1 MMPTLPPPDADQLAT
16 SQQLGARI
24 AAEIDAAG
32 GWIGFD
38 RWMARTLYEPGLG
51 YYSGGSRKFG
61 AAGDFVTAPELS
73 PLFGQCMAVQLAQW
87 FEQGAPQTIFEFGA
101 GTGSLAATILES
113 LSGAG
118 LDEVAYRFV
127 DLSGELRGRQR
138 ETLAARVPHAL
149 ERVEW
154 LDALPDRIEGIV
166 LGNELLD
173 AMPVR
178 LFRLLGEQVLE
189 RGVARARIDEAGSD
203 KSGEPGPPN
212 QFVFSDRPADPS
224 FSAAVRTTLHDSGWA
239 AQGGWPDGYVSE
251 LGEQAA
257 AWVETVSQRLA
268 HGALLLLDYGFPRAE
283 FFHPQRAEGTLM
295 CHYRHHGHGDPFWL
309 PGLQDI
315 TGHIDFSAV
324 STAARAGGLEPLGYC
339 SQASFLID
347 CGIAQFA
354 LREPQH
360 DVLRWASQASALQR
374 LLSEA
379 EMGELFKAIA
389 FARGIPDEAIGF
401 ARGDRRGALQSAPRD
416 DSSRCNPAR

>member
-1 MMPTLPPPDADQLAT
+1 MILTLPPPDADQLAA
-16 SQQLGARI
+16 SQQLGARV
-24 AAEIDAAG
+24 AAEIDVAG

-38 RWMARTLYEPGLG
+38 RWMARALYEPGLG

-87 FEQGAPQTIFEFGA
+87 FEQGASQTIYEFGA

-113 LSGAG
+113 LSDSG
-118 LDEVAYRFV
+118 LDEVNYRFV
-127 DLSGELRGRQR
+127 EVSGELRERQG
-138 ETLAARVPHAL
+138 EMLAARVPQAL
-149 ERVEW
+149 ERVTW
-154 LDALPDRIEGIV
+154 LDALPDRIEGVV

-189 RGVARARIDEAGSD
+189 RGVARAPAGIDEESRHASD
-203 KSGEPGPPN
+203 EPDR
-212 QFVFSDRPADPS
+212 QDEFAFSDRPGDPA
-224 FSAAVRTTLHDSGWA
+224 FSAAVRATLRGSGWA
-239 AQGGWPDGYVSE
+239 PQGGWPEGYVSE

-268 HGALLLLDYGFPRAE
+268 HGALLLIDYGFPRAE
-283 FFHPQRAEGTLM
+283 FFHPQRAQGTLM
-295 CHYRHHGHGDPFWL
+295 CHYRHHAHDDPFWL

-315 TGHIDFSAV
+315 TAHIDFSAV
-324 STAARAGGLEPLGYC
+324 NTAARAGGLEPLGYC

-354 LREPQH
+354 LREPQD
-360 DVLRWASQASALQR
+360 DVRRWASQASALQR
-374 LLSEA
+374 LVSEA

-389 FARGIPDEAIGF
+389 FGRGIPDEAIGF
-401 ARGDRRGALQSAPRD
+401 AHGDRRGALQPAPHGR
-416 DSSRCNPAR
+416 